1 MISERQLKTWREKV
15 LCSPDMSGYKNM
27 GVDGLVLYTKALQD
41 QVLKLTQELL
51 DQHLIRKEERYE

>member
-1 MISERQLKTWREKV
+1 VISEKQLKGWRGKA
-15 LCSPDMSGYKNM
+15 LCSPDMSVYKNM

-51 DQHLIRKEERYE
+51 DQHLMRKGGKL

>member
-1 MISERQLKTWREKV
+1 MISEKQLKSWRGKV

-51 DQHLIRKEERYE
+51 DQHLMRKGEKP